1 MTSLSTAADTQLSGL
16 TGRKSKVN
24 RNLAIVSQIPA
35 MREIAA
41 SNSARKKQEK
51 QDQQARTLSEEQAG
65 IAKSQAN
72 KSAAVQGATT
82 LGQAAYLTKDAWLPA
97 AKGALGIGESVAN
110 PALSAAATEAVLSSA
125 PISATQSAA
134 PVAGVISTA
143 VPESA
148 AMVEAAPGLVEAAT
162 APLNVAPEAVAAA
175 GEAALTTA
183 APVTAG
189 AASLSGA
196 ASAAM
201 AAAPWAAAGYLAAK
215 FGGGLLE
222 NIAGKGESNVVSQ
235 FARTVQKP
243 FQGIGKPWVD
253 EIFKNDEGTKKTI
266 KTIMDVMN
274 PIGWISEK
282 ICIIITVCTSPDS
295 PEVNITR
302 EYRDTLMP
310 PHQLRGYYM
319 IAERLVPWIRKSDKN
334 KQFAKKWLVDPL
346 IEGVKYSLGYSP
358 HRSLYARFVKFSFL
372 GLCSLAGRTRKS
384 FTRSNGEVF

>member
-134 PVAGVISTA
+134 PMTGAISTA

-162 APLNVAPEAVAAA
+162 APLNVAPEAASMA
-175 GEAALTTA
+175 T
-183 APVTAG
+183 P
-189 AASLSGA
+189 AASLGVLKTPLSAVVPQTAGTSLGSTTL
-196 ASAAM
+196 ASAAGP
-201 AAAPWAAAGYLAAK
+201 AAIVAGAEIVKKLAGGKSMEWGNKNNDWDEKTVVQQMTSAPGTAG
-215 FGGGLLE
+215 G
-222 NIAGKGESNVVSQ
+222 VV
-235 FARTVQKP
+235 P
-243 FQGIGKPWVD
+243 FIPGAIFDKNGIGGKVVK
-253 EIFKNDEGTKKTI
+253 E
-266 KTIMDVMN
+266 MA
-274 PIGWISEK
+274 
-282 ICIIITVCTSPDS
+282 
-295 PEVNITR
+295 NI
-302 EYRDTLMP
+302 
-310 PHQLRGYYM
+310 
-319 IAERLVPWIRKSDKN
+319 ERLAMKPISWLLGDK
-334 KQFAKKWLVDPL
+334 
-346 IEGVKYSLGYSP
+346 
-358 HRSLYARFVKFSFL
+358 
-372 GLCSLAGRTRKS
+372 
-384 FTRSNGEVF
+384 